1 MKDQAFYTRPIFDDT
16 MLNVVVRRELEAR
29 AKDKTLAH
37 LEKAGKAALALEFPA
52 AKSEAWRWT
61 DFSAI
66 NPKSYSTLA
75 SSPAKFQISGAA
87 KNIVFMDYNRA
98 VIEHSHLLDTYL
110 GKIIPADTDR
120 FAALASAYANQGFVL
135 WVPEETDVKDALEV
149 SIELTASGLQFS
161 HSLIVLEA
169 GSRCQLTIHRKNA
182 NKHRSLTL
190 ENLEIFIAAGAELN
204 LVEIVDQSSGISS
217 IAREKAKLM
226 ANSRMSWIYG
236 HLGEGNAKH
245 FIDLDLAG
253 EMSEARLRGF
263 YFIGSKEVIDLD
275 TQVNHLAAKTKSDL
289 LFKGA
294 ANGNGKV
301 TWEGMI
307 YVDPVALGS
316 DGYQANRNLA
326 LSADAEIHSIPGLEI
341 CADDVKCSHGAT
353 VGRIDAEELFYLESR
368 GMPKDV
374 AEKLI
379 VNGFFAE
386 VIDEIKDKKLHEQ
399 LSERI
404 NKKLSNYHSVEE
416 EG

>member
-1 MKDQAFYTRPIFDDT
+1 MKDQPFYTRPMFDDT
-16 MLNVVVRRELEAR
+16 MLNVVVGKELKAR
-29 AKDKTLAH
+29 ALDKTLPH
-37 LEKAGKAALALEFPA
+37 LDRAGKAALELEFPA

-61 DFSAI
+61 DFSGM
-66 NPKSYSTLA
+66 NPKSYSELA
-75 SSPAKFQISGAA
+75 AKPAKFHFKGDF
-87 KNIVFMDYNRA
+87 KNIVFMDFNRA
-98 VIEHSHLLDTYL
+98 VLEHSHLLDAYL
-110 GKIIPADTDR
+110 GKIILADADR

-135 WVPEETDVKDALEV
+135 WVPKETDVKEALEV
-149 SIELTASGLQFS
+149 SIELTSPGLQFS

-169 GSRCQLTIHRKNA
+169 GSRCHLTINRQNA
-182 NKHRSLTL
+182 FKGNSLTL
-190 ENLEIFIAAGAELN
+190 ENLEIFVAAGAELD
-204 LVEIVDQSSGISS
+204 LVEIVDQGAGTSS

-226 ANSRMSWIYG
+226 EKSRMSWIYG
-236 HLGEGNAKH
+236 HLGEGHAKH

-253 EMSEARLRGF
+253 EMADARMRGF

-275 TQVNHLAAKTKSDL
+275 TQVNHLAARTKSDL

-307 YVDPVALGS
+307 YVDPIALGT

-326 LSADAEIHSIPGLEI
+326 LSADSEIHSIPGLEI

-353 VGRIDAEELFYLESR
+353 VGRINAEELFYLESR

-386 VIDEIKDKKLHEQ
+386 VIDEIKNKKLHEQ
-399 LSERI
+399 LGERI
-404 NKKLSNYHSVEE
+404 NEKLSKHYSVEE

>member
-1 MKDQAFYTRPIFDDT
+1 MKDQTFYAHPIFDDT
-16 MLNVVVRRELEAR
+16 MLNVVVGRELEAR
-29 AKDKTLAH
+29 STDKALAH
-37 LEKAGKAALALEFPA
+37 LDRAGKAALALEFPA

-61 DFSAI
+61 DFSGMD
-66 NPKSYSTLA
+66 PKSYSELA
-75 SSPAKFQISGAA
+75 SKPAKFHISRNA
-87 KNIVFMDYNRA
+87 KNVVFMDFNQA
-98 VIEHSHLLDTYL
+98 VVKHADLLDQYL
-110 GKIIPADTDR
+110 GAIIPADIDR

-135 WVPEETDVKDALEV
+135 WVPKDTDVVESLEV
-149 SIELTASGLQFS
+149 SIELTSAGLQFS

-169 GSRCQLTIHRKNA
+169 GSRCKLTVNRQSDSKLN
-182 NKHRSLTL
+182 SLTL
-190 ENLEIFIAAGAELN
+190 ENLEIIVAPGAELD
-204 LVEIVDQSSGISS
+204 LVEIVNQGAGTST

-226 ANSRMSWIYG
+226 ENSRMHWFYG
-236 HLGEGNAKH
+236 HLGEGHAKH

-253 EMSEARLRGF
+253 DMAEARIRGF
-263 YFIGSKEVIDLD
+263 YFIGSGEMIDLD

-294 ANGNGKV
+294 ANGDGKV

-307 YVDPVALGS
+307 YVDPVALGT
-316 DGYQANRNLA
+316 DGYQVNRNLA

-353 VGRIDAEELFYLESR
+353 VGSIDAEELFYLESR
-368 GMPKDV
+368 GMPKDI

-386 VIDEIKDKKLHEQ
+386 VIDEIKDNKLHEQ

-404 NKKLSNYHSVEE
+404 NEKLSNH
-416 EG
+416 